1 MIANPNKFQVILLGK
16 GRSDNANI
24 EVEIGY
30 EKISSTLSVKLLG
43 VHIDDKLTFNEHI
56 NKICK
61 SDGNQL
67 NALIRL
73 KSFLGLKE
81 KDVLVNSFTYS
92 NFNYC
97 PLVWMLS
104 HKKSLDKIGSLHK
117 RALRFLLNDYVSSYE
132 QLLEKSGKCNMNIR

>member
-1 MIANPNKFQVILLGK
+1 M
-16 GRSDNANI
+16 
-24 EVEIGY
+24 
-30 EKISSTLSVKLLG
+30 KLLG
-43 VHIDDKLTFNEHI
+43 VHIDDKLNFNEHI

-61 SDGNQL
+61 SAGNQS
-67 NALIRL
+67 NALILL

-81 KDVLVNSFTYS
+81 KEVLINSFIYS

-104 HKKSLDKIGSLHK
+104 HKKSLDKIESLHK

-132 QLLEKSGKCNMNIR
+132 QLLEKSGKCNMKICRPRFLCIEIYKTLNYLNPSFMKEIFEKRNEN

>member
-1 MIANPNKFQVILLGK
+1 M
-16 GRSDNANI
+16 
-24 EVEIGY
+24 
-30 EKISSTLSVKLLG
+30 KLLG
-43 VHIDDKLTFNEHI
+43 AHIDDRLNFNEHV

-61 SDGNQL
+61 SAGNQL

-81 KDVLVNSFTYS
+81 KEVLVNSFIYS

-104 HKKSLDKIGSLHK
+104 HKKSLDKTESLHK
-117 RALRFLLNDYVSSYE
+117 RALRFLLND
-132 QLLEKSGKCNMNIR
+132 